1 MKELQEKAEGKVASK
16 VPVYLTDDNFQATV
30 EGNPLVLVDFFA
42 EWCHPC
48 HMVAPVIEA
57 LAADYN
63 GKLLIGKLNIDE
75 NQKTAGQL
83 QVMSIPTLVL
93 FKGGKAVER
102 IVGAVPRDYI
112 EEKIKS
118 HL

>member
-1 MKELQEKAEGKVASK
+1 MKELQEKANAAQKE
-16 VPVYLTDDNFQATV
+16 PVHLTDATFQATV
-30 EGNPLVLVDFFA
+30 EDNPMVLVDFFA

-57 LAADYN
+57 VAADYN
-63 GKLLIGKLNIDE
+63 GKLVVGKLNVDE
-75 NQKTAGQL
+75 NQKTAGQF
-83 QVMSIPTLVL
+83 QVMSIPTLIL
-93 FKGGKAVER
+93 FKDGRAVER
-102 IVGAVPRDYI
+102 IVGAVPREVI